1 MTNGLRRLWPSTLRE
16 QMVAVLVPLLLLA
29 CGTLGYVLTH
39 IGEEAILE
47 EKGSSLQGV
56 NRTQLL
62 RLKALGGF
70 AALEAGTQPG
80 ASPPA
85 QAGQTVAADK
95 AARVARLN
103 AALRDLTEDIA
114 AAFPGVGLGYYHR
127 ELDAIVTYGPASLFG
142 DKVGV
147 AVAADHPGR
156 RVMQSGQSEVQS
168 GVL

>member
-1 MTNGLRRLWPSTLRE
+1 MINGLRRLWPSTLRE

-39 IGEEAILE
+39 IGEEAILD

-70 AALEAGTQPG
+70 DGLEAR
-80 ASPPA
+80 A
-85 QAGQTVAADK
+85 QAGHTASPLVDQGGSADK

-103 AALRDLTEDIA
+103 GVLRGLSDEIA
-114 AAFPGVGLGYYHR
+114 AAFPGVGLGFYHR
-127 ELDAIVTYGPASLFG
+127 ELDAIVTYGPASQFG
-142 DKVGV
+142 DKVGM
-147 AVAADHPGR
+147 AIAADHPGR
-156 RVMQSGQSEVQS
+156 QVMQTGQPA
-168 GVL
+168 